1 MAYEVFLTPAAESDL
16 ARILDYLD
24 SQLDASQAVGAFLEK
39 YAEVCE
45 ELAEHPQMYR
55 CSQAAELQMR
65 GYRRFL
71 IGKYVALYLVREDRQ
86 QVVVARIF
94 HGTQNYTKYI

>member
-16 ARILDYLD
+16 ARILDYLNVQFG
-24 SQLDASQAVGAFLEK
+24 SPQAVGNFLNP
-39 YAEVCE
+39 YAAVCG
-45 ELAEHPQMYR
+45 ELAEHPQMY
-55 CSQAAELQMR
+55 SHALAPELQAR

-71 IGKYVALYLVREDRQ
+71 IGKYVALCLVREEQ
-86 QVVVARIF
+86 QQIIIARIF